1 MTRNALAAAPFGLL
15 MASAL
20 AVDDHRWS
28 ALAGALVA
36 ATAVAGMWLKSAATP
51 AVFAATGALVICDT
65 APILAALCGL
75 AAAAYLVFR
84 HTRLTAPTAVSMVG
98 FTAAGTVGLVIPV
111 GPGRLALL
119 AAPVVVILVA
129 VLLEAFPRTTS
140 SADTTQEPKCTGEPK
155 FTGYE

>member
-1 MTRNALAAAPFGLL
+1 MTRNALAAVPFGLL
-15 MASAL
+15 MAAAL
-20 AVDDHRWS
+20 AIDNHRWS

-36 ATAVAGMWLKSAATP
+36 AAVLAGMWLRGAATV
-51 AVFAATGALVICDT
+51 AVVAVTGVLVICDT

-75 AAAAYLVFR
+75 AAAAYLVLC

-111 GPGRLALL
+111 GPGWLALL

-129 VLLEAFPRTTS
+129 VLLEAFPRTAS
-140 SADTTQEPKCTGEPK
+140 SADANEPKCTAAR
-155 FTGYE
+155 YE